1 MSEFMKK
8 HLSIVSAAMCAVI
21 SAGCVS
27 GGVANYD
34 PELLGTASSKIN
46 RYAGVMPEGVRTIA
60 FISPGSTPGDL
71 HRKGIELLRQAGY
84 NIKVMPHAFARQKD
98 INQPPLEGKLA
109 DFYAA
114 WNDPEVDMILC
125 VRGGMGTE
133 TLLEHLDWGKLKKRP
148 ELYVQGYSDATLL
161 VCALLT
167 RGNGH
172 PIAGSMSGSLP
183 GLTDDSIEA
192 MRKVN
197 HGETLGPIPVR
208 TLIPGDCQGFPVGG
222 SLYKLSR
229 IAVKDYCPDMTGR
242 IIFIEGARITPE
254 QIREKLNGLLK
265 NKFFAKASGVVFC
278 QFTGG
283 GPKSEVDKVFRE
295 IAPKLGVPVY
305 ADYPF
310 GHVPRN
316 YSIDFLRP
324 VEIRSGKV
332 TFPAVGK

>member
-1 MSEFMKK
+1 MKK
-8 HLSIVSAAMCAVI
+8 YLSIVSAAMCALI
-21 SAGCVS
+21 SAGCLS
-27 GGVANYD
+27 GDAAADD
-34 PELLGTASSKIN
+34 PELFETGSPKIN

-60 FISPGSTPGDL
+60 FISPGSTPGAL

-84 NIKVMPHAFARQKD
+84 NVKVMPHAFARQKD
-98 INQPPLEGKLA
+98 VNQPPLDGKLA

-125 VRGGMGTE
+125 VRGGIGTE
-133 TLLEHLDWGKLKKRP
+133 TLLDHLDWKKLKKRP

-161 VCALLT
+161 VCALLKK
-167 RGNGH
+167 GNGH

-183 GLTDDSIEA
+183 GLTDDSVEA

-197 HGETLGPIPVR
+197 HGEMLGPIPVR
-208 TLIPGDCQGFPVGG
+208 TLIPGDCHGFPVGG

-229 IAVKDYCPDMTGR
+229 IAVKDYCPDMTGK
-242 IIFIEGARITPE
+242 IIFIEGARIKPE
-254 QIREKLNGLLK
+254 QIREKLYGLLE

-283 GPKSEVDKVFRE
+283 GSKSEVDEVLRE

-324 VEIRSGKV
+324 VEISSGRV
-332 TFPAVGK
+332 TFPAAAK

>member
-1 MSEFMKK
+1 MKT
-8 HLSIVSAAMCAVI
+8 HLSIVSAAMGAVI
-21 SAGCVS
+21 SAGCLS
-27 GGVANYD
+27 GPAVAND
-34 PELLGTASSKIN
+34 PELFKNESKN
-46 RYAGVMPEGVRTIA
+46 VSRYAGVMPEKVRTIA
-60 FISPGSTPGDL
+60 FISPGSTPHEL

-84 NIKVMPHAFARQKD
+84 NIKVMPHAFSRQKD
-98 INQPPLEGKLA
+98 INQPPLDGKLS

-133 TLLEHLDWGKLKKRP
+133 TLLDHLDWGKLKKRP

-167 RGNGH
+167 KGNGH

-192 MRKVN
+192 MKKVN

-229 IAVKDYCPDMTGR
+229 IAVKDYCPDMTGK
-242 IIFIEGARITPE
+242 IIFIEGAKIKPE
-254 QIREKLNGLLK
+254 QIREKLYGLLE

-283 GPKSEVDKVFRE
+283 GSKSEVDKVLLE

-324 VEIRSGKV
+324 LEIRSGKV
-332 TFPAVGK
+332 TFPAVRK

>member
-1 MSEFMKK
+1 MKNY
-8 HLSIVSAAMCAVI
+8 LPIAFAVVCMLI
-21 SAGCVS
+21 CGGCFSVE
-27 GGVANYD
+27 VANHD
-34 PELLGTASSKIN
+34 PELFETGSVKSS
-46 RYAGVMPEGVRTIA
+46 RYAGVMPAGVRTIA
-60 FISPGSTPGDL
+60 FISPGSTPGAL

-84 NIKVMPHAFARQKD
+84 NVKVMPHAFARQKD
-98 INQPPLEGKLA
+98 VNQPPLSGKLA

-114 WNDPEVDMILC
+114 WNDPAVDMILC
-125 VRGGMGTE
+125 VRGGIGTE
-133 TLLEHLDWGKLKKRP
+133 TLLDHLDWGKLEKRP

-161 VCALLT
+161 VCALLKK
-167 RGNGH
+167 GNGH

-183 GLTDDSIEA
+183 GLTDDSVEA

-197 HGETLGPIPVR
+197 HGEQLGPIPVR

-229 IAVKDYCPDMTGR
+229 IAVKDYCPDMTGK
-242 IIFIEGARITPE
+242 IIFIEGARIKPE
-254 QIREKLNGLLK
+254 QIREKLYGLLE
-265 NKFFAKASGVVFC
+265 NKFFDKASGVVFC

-283 GPKSEVDKVFRE
+283 GSKSEVDAVLRE

-324 VEIRSGKV
+324 VEVRSGKV
-332 TFPAVGK
+332 TFPAVEK

>member
-1 MSEFMKK
+1 MKN

-21 SAGCVS
+21 SAGCLS
-27 GGVANYD
+27 GPAANND
-34 PELLGTASSKIN
+34 PELLGSKSTNMN
-46 RYAGVMPEGVRTIA
+46 RYAGVMPKGVRTIA
-60 FISPGSTPGDL
+60 FISPGSTPREL
-71 HRKGIELLRQAGY
+71 HRQGIELLRQAGY
-84 NIKVMPHAFARQKD
+84 NVKVMPHAFARQKD

-125 VRGGMGTE
+125 VRGGIGTE
-133 TLLEHLDWGKLKKRP
+133 TLLDHLDWGKLKKRP

-167 RGNGH
+167 KGNGH

-192 MRKVN
+192 MKKVN
-197 HGETLGPIPVR
+197 HGEKLGPIPVR
-208 TLIPGDCQGFPVGG
+208 TLVSGDCQGFPVGG

-229 IAVKDYCPDMTGR
+229 IAGKDYCPDMTGR
-242 IIFIEGARITPE
+242 IIFIEGANITTE
-254 QIREKLNGLLK
+254 QIREKLYGLLE

-278 QFTGG
+278 QFTRSGS
-283 GPKSEVDKVFRE
+283 KSEIDELLRE

-324 VEIRSGKV
+324 VEIRSGSV